1 MEQTRSEEQA
11 VRNEIRFRQA
21 NEALDAKRDE
31 LAVDGRTP
39 YLCECEDP
47 ACTELVRLALADYE
61 HVRSRANWFVVAAGH
76 DDGTRRHAGSHN
88 GYEIVEKSGLA
99 ARIAEEENP
108 RT

>member
-31 LAVDGRTP
+31 LAVGGRTP
-39 YLCECEDP
+39 YFCECEDP

-61 HVRSRANWFVVAAGH
+61 HVRSRANWFVVVSGH
-76 DDGTRRHAGSHN
+76 DEGLADRAESHN
-88 GYEIVEKSGLA
+88 SYEIVEKTGLA
-99 ARIAEEENP
+99 GRIAEEQNP
-108 RT
+108 RR